1 MGKITILGQELDLN
15 LLEYRDAKRVEEA
28 MNAFSQQVNQTG
40 ADQKSL
46 SEQVLDY
53 CTAARELFNHIFGA
67 GTDKKLFGDR
77 IDLGVCA
84 QAFSQLAKEITQ
96 NQPQKAKEF
105 FAKYLPARQKENH

>member
-40 ADQKSL
+40 TDQKSL

-53 CTAARELFNHIFGA
+53 CTAARELFNHNWPPI
-67 GTDKKLFGDR
+67 
-77 IDLGVCA
+77 
-84 QAFSQLAKEITQ
+84 
-96 NQPQKAKEF
+96 
-105 FAKYLPARQKENH
+105 